1 MNVTVDDVLEHFGIP
16 GMRWGVRRTNPSASG
31 PASED
36 VAKARS
42 TAAEIKAHGGKTD
55 TISNDDLNHLLNRMN
70 LDQRYS
76 TMLNDTSTRK
86 QGQKKIK
93 DLLETGKTLK
103 DLDSF
108 LGHPVK
114 KAAVKGVAKAAKA
127 GAKAAARASVGR

>member
-1 MNVTVDDVLEHFGIP
+1 
-16 GMRWGVRRTNPSASG
+16 
-31 PASED
+31 
-36 VAKARS
+36 
-42 TAAEIKAHGGKTD
+42 
-55 TISNDDLNHLLNRMN
+55 
-70 LDQRYS
+70 
-76 TMLNDTSTRK
+76 MLNDTSTRK

-114 KAAVKGVAKAAKA
+114 KAAVKGVGRAAKA